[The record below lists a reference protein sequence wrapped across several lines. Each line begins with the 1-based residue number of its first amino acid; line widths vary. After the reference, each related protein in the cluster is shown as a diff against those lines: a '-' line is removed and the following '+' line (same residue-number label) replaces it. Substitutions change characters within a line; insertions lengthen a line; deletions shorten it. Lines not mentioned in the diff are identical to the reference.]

1 MKNTNLNDTDGFCIA
16 CQGKGARV
24 ASRKFAG
31 EKGTRGGAIKR
42 RKPSKL
48 RSVRDLSPST
58 RAHDSRKELNI
69 IVTRNDELRIMLELH
84 TLYT

>member
-1 MKNTNLNDTDGFCIA
+1 MPRQRSESSEQKVRWREGD
-16 CQGKGARV
+16 KGA
-24 ASRKFAG
+24 G
-31 EKGTRGGAIKR
+31 GGAIKR

>member
-1 MKNTNLNDTDGFCIA
+1 MVTRHGKPNCHGTPVLNLINVMVIL
-16 CQGKGARV
+16 KG
-24 ASRKFAG
+24 
-31 EKGTRGGAIKR
+31 
-42 RKPSKL
+42 P
-48 RSVRDLSPST
+48 VRDLSPST